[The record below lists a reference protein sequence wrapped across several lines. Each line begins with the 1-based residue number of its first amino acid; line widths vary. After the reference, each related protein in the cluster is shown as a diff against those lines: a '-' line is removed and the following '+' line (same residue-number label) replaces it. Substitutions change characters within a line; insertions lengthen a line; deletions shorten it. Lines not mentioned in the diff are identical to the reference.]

1 MNALVKQVIFVPF
14 GFFVLCI
21 FESEN
26 YKWTTTAAVGML
38 VCPVVVR
45 SDSHAI
51 RITNTFL
58 PYFLGPRSLWPKTQC
73 ADSEEIPKRTINE
86 TLQCDR
92 KEKRCHR
99 DNFVKYHK
107 ITAVSHV
114 TNMFFG
120 ELASSAGAICG
131 TRYMVF

>member
-1 MNALVKQVIFVPF
+1 MVWPLVIYDLVKHVIFVPF
-14 GFFVLCI
+14 GFFVLRI

-58 PYFLGPRSLWPKTQC
+58 PYFLGPRSLRPKTQC
-73 ADSEEIPKRTINE
+73 ADSEEIPKRTIND
-86 TLQCDR
+86 TILLQYGRID
-92 KEKRCHR
+92 ESFYP
-99 DNFVKYHK
+99 D
-107 ITAVSHV
+107 
-114 TNMFFG
+114 
-120 ELASSAGAICG
+120 
-131 TRYMVF
+131 